1 MQNYRKI
8 LLSLSLALSL
18 VACGSK
24 AEEKKKEEEQ
34 SATSCIMA
42 GCNKTLS
49 EIEKAEQEK
58 KEEEKKEQEKKE
70 EEKKAE
76 SEKSSKETI
85 KKETQVASNPKAS
98 SNSNVNN
105 NSKQESPKKEEPKQ
119 SAQSNNN
126 QYSNMRNNSILTS
139 NGLYLPIINSN
150 SQARADSLRKEI
162 LNWNCNYKTV
172 DSNVSYYLALH
183 RYPYGTKTVSAN
195 SLVFK
200 DPNGRTRT
208 YYKVYTSPVFP
219 YLDGQSGPGLAFY
232 NKVSNNYYGNAIAIQ
247 TCVNGNANFRV
258 TIYKPR

>member
-18 VACGSK
+18 VACGNK
-24 AEEKKKEEEQ
+24 AEEKKEEQ

-49 EIEKAEQEK
+49 EIEKKEQEK

-70 EEKKAE
+70 AEKEAE
-76 SEKSSKETI
+76 SEKSSKEI
-85 KKETQVASNPKAS
+85 AKKETQVASKPKAS
-98 SNSNVNN
+98 SNSNTN
-105 NSKQESPKKEEPKQ
+105 NSSKKESPKKEEPKQ
-119 SAQSNNN
+119 PSQSNNN
-126 QYSNMRNNSILTS
+126 QYSNMGNNSILTS

-200 DPNGRTRT
+200 DPNSKTRT

-219 YLDGQSGPGLAFY
+219 YLDGQSGPGLDFY
-232 NKVSNNYYGNAIAIQ
+232 KKVSNNYYGNAIAIQ
-247 TCVNGNANFRV
+247 TCVNGNADFRV

>member
-18 VACGSK
+18 VACGNK
-24 AEEKKKEEEQ
+24 AEEKKEEQ
-34 SATSCIMA
+34 LATSCIMA

-49 EIEKAEQEK
+49 EIEKKEQEK

-70 EEKKAE
+70 AEKKAE

-85 KKETQVASNPKAS
+85 KKETQVASKPKAS
-98 SNSNVNN
+98 SNSNANN
-105 NSKQESPKKEEPKQ
+105 NSKQESPKKTEAKQ
-119 SAQSNNN
+119 STQSNNN
-126 QYSNMRNNSILTS
+126 QYSNMGNNSILTS

-200 DPNGRTRT
+200 DPNGKTRT

-219 YLDGQSGPGLAFY
+219 YLDGQSGSGLAFY

-247 TCVNGNANFRV
+247 TCVNGNADFRV

>member
-18 VACGSK
+18 VACGNK
-24 AEEKKKEEEQ
+24 AEEKKEEQ

-49 EIEKAEQEK
+49 EIEKKEQEK
-58 KEEEKKEQEKKE
+58 KEEEKKEQEKKNDS
-70 EEKKAE
+70 KTE
-76 SEKSSKETI
+76 SEKSSKEANI
-85 KKETQVASNPKAS
+85 KETKVASKPKAS
-98 SNSNVNN
+98 SNSNANSTN
-105 NSKQESPKKEEPKQ
+105 NSKKESPKKEEAKQ
-119 SAQSNNN
+119 STQSNNN
-126 QYSNMRNNSILTS
+126 QYSNMGNNSILTS

-183 RYPYGTKTVSAN
+183 RYPYGTKTVNAN

-200 DPNGRTRT
+200 DPNGKTRT

-219 YLDGQSGPGLAFY
+219 YLDGQSGPGMAFY

-247 TCVNGNANFRV
+247 TCVNDNADFIV

>member
-18 VACGSK
+18 VACGNK
-24 AEEKKKEEEQ
+24 AEEKKKEEQ

-49 EIEKAEQEK
+49 EIEKKEQEK
-58 KEEEKKEQEKKE
+58 KEEEKKE

-76 SEKSSKETI
+76 SEKSSKEVNT
-85 KKETQVASNPKAS
+85 KETKVASKPKAS
-98 SNSNVNN
+98 SNSNTNSTN
-105 NSKQESPKKEEPKQ
+105 NSKKESPKKEEVKQ
-119 SAQSNNN
+119 PTQSNNN
-126 QYSNMRNNSILTS
+126 QYSNMGNNSILTS
-139 NGLYLPIINSN
+139 NGIYLPIINSN

-183 RYPYGTKTVSAN
+183 RYPYGTKTVNAN

-200 DPNGRTRT
+200 DPNGKTRT

-219 YLDGQSGPGLAFY
+219 YLDGQSGPGMAFY

-247 TCVNGNANFRV
+247 TCVNGNADFRV